1 MDSTTALRQGVFM
14 TATILNKHKTTLRM
28 NAVVQY
34 FFKEETLNVM
44 YFLNSLW
51 LFGKNSIP

>member
-1 MDSTTALRQGVFM
+1 MDSARALKQGVFI
-14 TATILNKHKTTLRM
+14 TATILNKHKTTLSM